1 MAKYDVT
8 GTQGLYEL
16 DSNDLVL
23 ANKLGISKVTE
34 IDEAELVLLE
44 KIYEEVL
51 LTTLYRMI
59 LKSLILKPGIVVGL
73 VMCMNG
79 LGMNARLI

>member
-44 KIYEEVL
+44 KIYEE
-51 LTTLYRMI
+51 YY
-59 LKSLILKPGIVVGL
+59 
-73 VMCMNG
+73 
-79 LGMNARLI
+79 